1 MNAGRAPRLGRW
13 TEAPFP
19 GTPGPAPL
27 AQSVGAIRWCN
38 PWMKPVKE
46 APVPIL
52 SASLGITRYR
62 VVEEI
67 PDSLWREVPKRLQ
80 DNAFRDI
87 DATTDER
94 SWGWCNLDNML
105 DMDWAESPPEKGH
118 YMCFS
123 LRLDTR
129 RIPPAVFKKHC
140 MIALA
145 QELNQAKAE
154 GKAFISKDR
163 RREIKDQ
170 VMLRLR
176 ARSLPIPAVFDAIW
190 NTQTG
195 RVLLLTTN
203 SKVKTMFEDHFNLS
217 FGLELEALTPF
228 AMAVDMLGEE
238 VVSRLENL
246 EPTNFI

>member
-1 MNAGRAPRLGRW
+1 V
-13 TEAPFP
+13 
-19 GTPGPAPL
+19 
-27 AQSVGAIRWCN
+27 S
-38 PWMKPVKE
+38 
-46 APVPIL
+46 IL
-52 SASLGITRYR
+52 STSLGITRYR
-62 VVEEI
+62 VVEEV
-67 PDSLWREVPKRLQ
+67 PDSLLREVPKRLQ

-140 MIALA
+140 MIGLA

-176 ARSLPIPAVFDAIW
+176 ARSLPVPAVFDAAW

-195 RVLLLTTN
+195 RILLCTTN
-203 SKVKTMFEDHFNLS
+203 AKVKTLFEDHFQLS

-228 AMAVDMLGEE
+228 ALAVDMLGEAA
-238 VVSRLENL
+238 VSRIE
-246 EPTNFI
+246 TIDATSFV

>member
-1 MNAGRAPRLGRW
+1 M
-13 TEAPFP
+13 
-19 GTPGPAPL
+19 
-27 AQSVGAIRWCN
+27 
-38 PWMKPVKE
+38 
-46 APVPIL
+46 PIL
-52 SASLGITRYR
+52 STSLGLTRYH
-62 VVEEI
+62 VVGDVE
-67 PDSLWREVPKRLQ
+67 DSLWREVPERLKGN
-80 DNAFRDI
+80 DVVFKDI

-94 SWGWCNLDNML
+94 SFGWCNLDNML

-118 YMCFS
+118 YFCFS

-140 MIALA
+140 LIALS
-145 QELNQAKAE
+145 QELAQAKAE

-176 ARSLPIPAVFDAIW
+176 ARSLPIPAVFDVVW
-190 NTQTG
+190 NTQSG
-195 RVLLLTTN
+195 RILLLTTN
-203 SKVKTMFEDHFNLS
+203 SKVKAMFEELFEKT

-228 AMAVDMLGEE
+228 ALAADMLGEE

-246 EPTNFI
+246 EPTSFV

>member
-1 MNAGRAPRLGRW
+1 V
-13 TEAPFP
+13 
-19 GTPGPAPL
+19 
-27 AQSVGAIRWCN
+27 S
-38 PWMKPVKE
+38 
-46 APVPIL
+46 IL
-52 SASLGITRYR
+52 STSLGITRYR

-67 PDSLWREVPKRLQ
+67 QDSLWREVPKRLA

-105 DMDWAESPPEKGH
+105 DMDWADSPPEKGH

-176 ARSLPIPAVFDAIW
+176 ARSLPVPAVFDAVW

-195 RVLLLTTN
+195 RILFCSTN
-203 SKVKTMFEDHFNLS
+203 AKAKTLFEDHFNLS
-217 FGLELEALTPF
+217 FGLNLEPLTPF
-228 AMAVDMLGEE
+228 FLAMDMLGEG
-238 VVSRLENL
+238 VASRLEHL
-246 EPTNFI
+246 EPTSFI

>member
-1 MNAGRAPRLGRW
+1 MNH
-13 TEAPFP
+13 
-19 GTPGPAPL
+19 
-27 AQSVGAIRWCN
+27 
-38 PWMKPVKE
+38 VKE
-46 APVPIL
+46 AHVPIL

-62 VVEEI
+62 VADDI
-67 PDSLWREVPKRLQ
+67 PDALWREVPKRLQ
-80 DNAFRDI
+80 DNAFKDI

-94 SWGWCNLDNML
+94 SFGWCNIDNML
-105 DMDWAESPPEKGH
+105 DMVWADSPPEKGH

-140 MIALA
+140 LMALS
-145 QELNQAKAE
+145 QELAVAKAE

-176 ARSLPIPAVFDAIW
+176 ARSLPVPAVFDAVW

-195 RVLLLTTN
+195 RVLFCSTN
-203 SKVKTMFEDHFNLS
+203 SKAKELFEAQFEET

-228 AMAVDMLGEE
+228 ALGLDMLGEGAA
-238 VVSRLENL
+238 SRLENL
-246 EPTNFI
+246 EPTSFI